1 MTMNNY
7 LAEQSVIGGILLSV
21 DKLPDV
27 LEILTNSDFH
37 DHKHQMFFKA
47 IESLSDKQEPIDITT
62 ICDWLQDMGE
72 IPDLSYLMLIADKTP
87 SSSNIASYARA
98 VKDCSTERRLL
109 SVTEEM
115 ESIIRGDGR
124 TDEKMESIQGL
135 LSHLHTDEGGSI
147 REASEIMKSLVD
159 TWQERSTRD
168 GSLMGYSTGFEAL
181 DKRTMGL
188 QAPDLTIIAAGSG
201 KGKTTLAMNM
211 VEAVAIHQKMP
222 TLVFSLEM
230 SGEQLLDRLTA
241 ATGKIPLALIKNG
254 TVFNTPHQNSIVL
267 AVHKI
272 KESNLHIDDRG
283 GLSIGQIQATA
294 RKFFRKHGQ
303 GLLVVDYIGLVSAK
317 GNNKQEQIAMVSG
330 GLKSLAKELS
340 IPVLAL
346 AQMNRNGVQR
356 GDKRPL
362 ASDLRDSAAIEHD
375 ADALIMLYEDEIS
388 NPGVMEANFV
398 KLRNGECGTDYLVK
412 RLELNR
418 FENMPAGYQPEEAE
432 KETGFNYN

>member
-1 MTMNNY
+1 MNNY
-7 LAEQSVIGGILLSV
+7 LAEQSVIGGILLDSA
-21 DKLPDV
+21 KLPDV
-27 LEILTNSDFH
+27 IELINHSDFH
-37 DHKHQMFFKA
+37 DFKNQMIFKA
-47 IESLSDKQEPIDITT
+47 VESLSDRQEPIDITT
-62 ICDWLQDMGE
+62 ICDWLQDMGYS
-72 IPDLSYLMLIADKTP
+72 PDLGYLMTIADGTP
-87 SSSNIASYARA
+87 SASNIRSYARA
-98 VKDCSTERRLL
+98 VKDCSTERGLL
-109 SVTEEM
+109 AIADEM
-115 ESIIRGDGR
+115 TGIVRGDGR
-124 TDEKMESIQGL
+124 TDEKLESIQGL
-135 LSHLHTDEGGSI
+135 LSHIHTDDGGSI

-159 TWQERSTRD
+159 TWQDRSTRD
-168 GSLMGYSTGFEAL
+168 GSLMGYSTGFEAI

-211 VEAVAIHQKMP
+211 VESVAIHQKKP

-241 ATGKIPLALIKNG
+241 STGKIPLSLIKNG
-254 TVFNTPHQNSIVL
+254 TVFNTEHQTALVP

-340 IPVLAL
+340 IPVVAL

-375 ADALIMLYEDEIS
+375 ADALIMLFEDEIN

-412 RLELNR
+412 RLEVNR
-418 FENMPAGYQPEEAE
+418 FEKYGGGVSARRA
-432 KETGFNYN
+432 

>member
-1 MTMNNY
+1 MNNH
-7 LAEQSVIGGILLSV
+7 LAEQSVIGGILINAS
-21 DKLPDV
+21 KLADV
-27 LEILTNSDFH
+27 QELITNQDFY
-37 DHKHQMFFKA
+37 DQKHALFFKA
-47 IESLSDKQEPIDITT
+47 IECLAEKQEPIDIAT
-62 ICDWLQDMGE
+62 ICDWVQDHGTA
-72 IPDLSYLMLIADKTP
+72 PDLSYLMNIAKGTP
-87 SSSNIASYARA
+87 SSSNIGAYARA
-98 VKDCSTERRLL
+98 VADCSTERRLL
-109 SVTEEM
+109 SIADDM
-115 ESIIRGDGR
+115 ASIVRGTGR
-124 TDEKMESIQGL
+124 TTEKMESIQQL
-135 LSHLHTDEGGSI
+135 LSSVNQDTGGSI
-147 REASEIMKSLVD
+147 REASEIMQNLVE

-168 GSLMGYSTGFEAL
+168 GSLIGYSTGFDAI

-211 VEAVAIHQKMP
+211 VEAVAIHQKKP

-254 TVFNTPHQNSIVL
+254 TVFNTPHQNSIIP
-267 AVHKI
+267 AVQKI

-294 RKFFRKHGQ
+294 RKFFRKHGE

-340 IPVLAL
+340 IPVVAL

-375 ADALIMLYEDEIS
+375 ADALIMLYEDEDN
-388 NPGVMEANFV
+388 NPGIMEANFV

-412 RLELNR
+412 RLDLNR
-418 FENMPAGYQPEEAE
+418 FENMEAGYRPEESKQE
-432 KETGFNYN
+432 QGFVYN